1 MHKKKGQL
9 YIQTWHGGLFS
20 LKRIEKDIENQLSN
34 YYIKY
39 AKNDSKMA
47 DVLISDS
54 DSRSN
59 LYKRSFWYKG
69 PILQV
74 GQPRNDILYE
84 IDKHQK
90 IKKSVYDRLN
100 LPYECKILLYTPTIR
115 KKFKKEIFDINY
127 DKIEETLERKF
138 GGKWVALV
146 KLHPAVA
153 NRAQELSIDQYNNVI
168 NVSDWEDLQELLI
181 AADVLIT
188 DYSSA
193 LFDYIILEKKAFI
206 FAKDMDEYEKERGHY
221 FNFRTLPISISE
233 NINELENNIL
243 NYDEKE
249 YLEGIKKMLEE
260 SGLVRGNASKKV
272 VEWIKK
278 RI

>member
-1 MHKKKGQL
+1 
-9 YIQTWHGGLFS
+9 
-20 LKRIEKDIENQLSN
+20 
-34 YYIKY
+34 
-39 AKNDSKMA
+39 MA

-59 LYKRSFWYKG
+59 IYKRAFWYKG

-74 GQPRNDILYE
+74 GQPRKYILYE

-221 FNFRTLPISISE
+221 FNFSTLPISISE